1 MRIEKQFVTG
11 IARGLAYYAGGAA
24 LVWLTYLLFG
34 WEYAHAPGAHHMVGL
49 LVLVVGAVLLI
60 RRLIAVLATPADPH
74 NKGALLVHALAV
86 VGFILFFKLFILNGA
101 LKRDTGDPIASETLT
116 LHKQTNT
123 LPLSDTLFLQ
133 VADSVNH
140 IEKEQPLHKIGRLPK

>member
-11 IARGLAYYAGGAA
+11 IARGLAYYAGGVV
-24 LVWLTYLLFG
+24 LVWITYLLFG

-49 LVLVVGAVLLI
+49 LVLVIGAVLLI
-60 RRLIAVLATPADPH
+60 RRLIGVLAAPGDPH

-101 LKRDTGDPIASETLT
+101 LKRDTGDPATSKTTTTSLRR
-116 LHKQTNT
+116 
-123 LPLSDTLFLQ
+123 
-133 VADSVNH
+133 AY
-140 IEKEQPLHKIGRLPK
+140 